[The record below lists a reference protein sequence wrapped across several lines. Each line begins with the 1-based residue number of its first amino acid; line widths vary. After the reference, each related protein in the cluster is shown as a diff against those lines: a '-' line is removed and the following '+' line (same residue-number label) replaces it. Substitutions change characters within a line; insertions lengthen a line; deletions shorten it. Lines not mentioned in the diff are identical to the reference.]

1 MNLNKEF
8 LSEII
13 SYLINRGV
21 TLTDVLDTFN
31 EHFNTSDNAIKHEHE
46 KHDEV
51 RKPIT
56 DIDLLLCGRSV
67 EENSTPCQKVEEK
80 TEKPA
85 PLKVSLS
92 PNTRDYPTS
101 ITPQGKGVSK
111 ARKMLFEVVE
121 GKTVL
126 EHLKANKIN
135 YKLFDTRIRKNWTME
150 KACTTPMTRVI
161 KPYTKSK
168 KPEEHKAV
176 IVPDN
181 VKVVEESSPKTKMM
195 LVNGRMT
202 EMKVSDTD
210 LVQSSIEKI
219 EETSGNESNTEKAT
233 ESVTNATALNGN
245 NVTAVILDTPNPDAI
260 HEDKDDYIEK
270 ALKKFITSTTGI
282 EFEESKKD
290 KKPKEVKA
298 DLTVLEVCQKMN
310 VTTHELK
317 EMIATGEFP
326 QPDCDKKWSVKL
338 LKKEGII

>member
-8 LSEII
+8 LSEVIK
-13 SYLINRGV
+13 YLINRGV
-21 TLTDVLDTFN
+21 TVHDVLDAFN

-67 EENSTPCQKVEEK
+67 EENSTQCQKVEEK

-92 PNTRDYPTS
+92 PNKRNYPTS
-101 ITPQGKGVSK
+101 TEPRGKGVSK

-126 EHLKANKIN
+126 EHLKANNIN

-168 KPEEHKAV
+168 KPEETL
-176 IVPDN
+176 
-181 VKVVEESSPKTKMM
+181 ETETK
-195 LVNGRMT
+195 
-202 EMKVSDTD
+202 
-210 LVQSSIEKI
+210 SIET
-219 EETSGNESNTEKAT
+219 ENNTEKAT
-233 ESVTNATALNGN
+233 ESVTIEPQTKTDTDTRVNDTNANS
-245 NVTAVILDTPNPDAI
+245 DAI
-260 HEDKDDYIEK
+260 HKDIIEK
-270 ALKKFITSTTGI
+270 ALKKFVTHS
-282 EFEESKKD
+282 EESKKD

-310 VTTHELK
+310 VTIHELK
-317 EMIATGEFP
+317 EMIATGDFP
-326 QPDCDKKWSVKL
+326 HPDCDKKWSVKL